1 MLEDLKQ
8 DITRL
13 ISLYE
18 TEKKRADSL
27 SEALSQET
35 QATRILRE
43 QIVELNRQIDNMKLS
58 EAFKAGGDNIV
69 AKERIDKLIGEIDKC
84 IRQLEK

>member
-8 DITRL
+8 NIARL
-13 ISLYE
+13 IALYE
-18 TEKKRADSL
+18 AEKKRADSL
-27 SEALSQET
+27 AEVLAGET
-35 QATRILRE
+35 ETTRVLRE

-58 EAFKAGGDNIV
+58 EAFKAGGDNRM